1 MVLVG
6 KIDVIDSFKRE
17 LQGKDIKTIWLWLWF
32 WFCNIAKVV
41 V

>member
-1 MVLVG
+1 
-6 KIDVIDSFKRE
+6 VIDSFKID
-17 LQGKDIKTIWLWLWF
+17 KDIKTVWLWLWF

>member
-1 MVLVG
+1 MVMVLVG
-6 KIDVIDSFKRE
+6 KIDVIDSFKID
-17 LQGKDIKTIWLWLWF
+17 KDNKTFWLWLWF